1 MQSLEREEEFIIN
14 MLSKKLTTLN
24 KDKIELESTIEQEQ
38 EFLINNM
45 SRQMAQAITEKL

>member
-1 MQSLEREEEFIIN
+1 MQALEREEEFIIN
-14 MLSKKLTTLN
+14 MLQKKLTHLS
-24 KDKIELESTIEQEQ
+24 KDKVDMENTVEQEQ